1 MLKSLTLKHWVV
13 GVLVLCLS
21 FAVTL
26 WFTEPE
32 IPPEDMIKSL
42 ASAAVADESSLIEA
56 ARTAGL
62 QYSPYVK
69 GSVDGLSRVEANHVS
84 ISGWAVETIAAIT
97 ARGSPVTVMVFSG
110 GKRIFSVETKGERPD
125 VTSAL
130 NLPNETGRNVVF
142 IGRLQCNAGQ
152 KLLIVGATLSGTYAL
167 LTTKSCP

>member
-1 MLKSLTLKHWVV
+1 MLKGLTLRHWVV
-13 GVLVLCLS
+13 GVLVLSLS
-21 FAVTL
+21 FSVTL
-26 WFTEPE
+26 WLTEPK
-32 IPPEDMIKSL
+32 ILPEDMIKLL

-84 ISGWAVETIAAIT
+84 ISGWAIETMAAIT

-110 GKRIFSVETKGERPD
+110 GKRIFSVETKGERSD

-130 NLPNETGRNVVF
+130 NLSEETAKNVKF
-142 IGRLQCNAGQ
+142 TGQLECSAGQ
-152 KLLIVGATLSGTYAL
+152 KLLIVSATLSGTYGSL
-167 LTTKSCP
+167 GTKDCP